1 MKRNESTR
9 PRGPDAGVD
18 NHGQLWEDRDAPSHA
33 PPRDLA
39 RGPGVVKTP
48 GPHPPAPSAGLAL
61 PQVNPDRNL
70 RNIRIQRYPSRIP
83 LFLEITNTHGHATV
97 SREPFQ
103 AGSVAL
109 AAITPCGRCSG
120 KNSSRSARSVIGLHY
135 VGTGAVTT
143 TGETADD
150 VADRLASRPAHQQ
163 RPSFGPQ
170 LMPHH
175 VTGSVVSEARD
186 HIT

>member
-61 PQVNPDRNL
+61 PQVNSDRNL
-70 RNIRIQRYPSRIP
+70 RNIWIPRDPSRIP
-83 LFLEITNTHGHATV
+83 LFLEITNTGDAKRARRGYDSRPHSFAV
-97 SREPFQ
+97 SRSSFF
-103 AGSVAL
+103 GSPNPL
-109 AAITPCGRCSG
+109 
-120 KNSSRSARSVIGLHY
+120 
-135 VGTGAVTT
+135 
-143 TGETADD
+143 
-150 VADRLASRPAHQQ
+150 
-163 RPSFGPQ
+163 
-170 LMPHH
+170 
-175 VTGSVVSEARD
+175 
-186 HIT
+186 

>member
-61 PQVNPDRNL
+61 PQVTSDRN
-70 RNIRIQRYPSRIP
+70 RWKIRIPRYPSRIP
-83 LFLEITNTHGHATV
+83 LFLEITN
-97 SREPFQ
+97 
-103 AGSVAL
+103 
-109 AAITPCGRCSG
+109 SG
-120 KNSSRSARSVIGLHY
+120 QGFLYAP
-135 VGTGAVTT
+135 
-143 TGETADD
+143 GEN
-150 VADRLASRPAHQQ
+150 VADAVAHHRWPCRP
-163 RPSFGPQ
+163 
-170 LMPHH
+170 
-175 VTGSVVSEARD
+175 EAAAA
-186 HIT
+186 TSAA